1 MKTYSKI
8 TLLGIMLCFS
18 LPSLAQKPK
27 TGCIDVNIQGQA
39 DGIKLGL
46 SKQGHIMFQE
56 GVFQMTSMEPTPIA
70 VKMSQGISYQLIFV
84 GSENSNRMIMELYDG
99 KDRKIDEKV
108 ERGSSN
114 SIVYTFTPSKTD
126 IYLVTLIQKRATK
139 DMCGYFGVMMKSA
152 RPVASARPVQPGQP
166 QPAAPST
173 VQKKAPAKVAATPA
187 REATPPPPPA
197 KAVPSME
204 NGYKD
209 MPANQR
215 PNPNRTRATREA
227 QQNKY

>member
-1 MKTYSKI
+1 
-8 TLLGIMLCFS
+8 MLCFS

-187 REATPPPPPA
+187 GEATPPPPPA

>member
-1 MKTYSKI
+1 
-8 TLLGIMLCFS
+8 MLCFS

-114 SIVYTFTPSKTD
+114 SIVYTFTPPKTD

-152 RPVASARPVQPGQP
+152 RPVAPARPVQPGQP
-166 QPAAPST
+166 QPAAPAP
-173 VQKKAPAKVAATPA
+173 VQKKDPAKVAATHA
-187 REATPPPPPA
+187 GEATPPPPPA